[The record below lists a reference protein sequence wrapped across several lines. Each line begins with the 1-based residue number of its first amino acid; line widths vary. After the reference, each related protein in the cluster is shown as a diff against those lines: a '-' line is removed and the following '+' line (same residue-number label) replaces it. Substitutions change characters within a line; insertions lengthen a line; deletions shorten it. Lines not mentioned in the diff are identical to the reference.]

1 MPLTTFVAVLAGGA
15 GTRFWPSGR
24 RARPKQLLPLTGG
37 RSMLAETLSRC
48 APLAPPENTWV
59 VTNRLQLEAT
69 RRECPELGPEQ
80 LVAEPAMRNTAAAIG
95 LAALHARRRDP
106 EGVMV
111 VLPADHVIRPQD
123 AFEACFRAAV
133 RRATEADVLLTIGI
147 QPTGP
152 ATGYGYIESGDEVA
166 SIDGHVVQRV
176 ASFKE
181 KPNAA
186 TASEFIATG
195 RYFWN
200 AGTFVWRISTLL
212 NAYQRHL
219 PGHYE
224 VLEAIDAGLDEGHSP
239 DVEVY
244 ERFENIPIDMG
255 IMERA
260 DNVEVIPALFEW
272 DDVGSWLAVDRL
284 NPRNDEGNVIRGE
297 HAGVDTR
304 NCIVISRNHLV
315 ATVGIEDMIVVHTP
329 DATLICPKDRAEEV
343 RDLVK
348 RLADQGGE
356 KYL

>member
-1 MPLTTFVAVLAGGA
+1 
-15 GTRFWPSGR
+15 
-24 RARPKQLLPLTGG
+24 
-37 RSMLAETLSRC
+37 MLAETLARC
-48 APLAPPENTWV
+48 APLAPPQDTYV

-69 RRECPELGPEQ
+69 RRECPELPPGQ
-80 LVAEPAMRNTAAAIG
+80 VVAEPAMRNTAAAIG
-95 LAALHARRRDP
+95 LAALYARRRNP

-111 VLPADHVIRPQD
+111 VLPADHVIRPQE
-123 AFEACFRAAV
+123 AFEACFQAAI
-133 RRATEADVLLTIGI
+133 RRASEADVLLTIGI

-166 SIDGHVVQRV
+166 SIDGHIVQRV
-176 ASFKE
+176 ESFKE

-200 AGTFVWRISTLL
+200 AGTFVWRISTLMA
-212 NAYQRHL
+212 AYQRHL

-224 VLEAIDAGLDEGHSP
+224 VLEAIDADLEAGRTPAAKD
-239 DVEVY
+239 Y

-284 NPRNDEGNVIRGE
+284 NPRDEDGNVVRGE
-297 HAGVDTR
+297 HVGVDSR
-304 NCIVISRNHLV
+304 NCIVISRDHLV

-343 RDLVK
+343 RDLVR
-348 RLADQGGE
+348 RLADGGGE
-356 KYL
+356 RYL

>member
-1 MPLTTFVAVLAGGA
+1 
-15 GTRFWPSGR
+15 
-24 RARPKQLLPLTGG
+24 
-37 RSMLAETLSRC
+37 MLAETLSRC
-48 APLAPPENTWV
+48 APLAPPENTYV

-69 RRECPELGPEQ
+69 HQECPELAPEQ
-80 LVAEPAMRNTAAAIG
+80 IVAEPAMRNTAAAIG

-123 AFEACFRAAV
+123 AFEACFRAAI
-133 RRATEADVLLTIGI
+133 RRAAEADVLLTVGI

-166 SIDGHVVQRV
+166 SIDGHIVQRV
-176 ASFKE
+176 ESFKE

-186 TASEFIATG
+186 AASEFIATG

-200 AGTFVWRISTLL
+200 AGTFVWRISTLMA
-212 NAYQRHL
+212 AYERYL

-224 VLEAIDAGLDEGHSP
+224 VLEAIDAGLEAGRNPAPED
-239 DVEVY
+239 Y

-284 NPRNDEGNVIRGE
+284 NPRDDDGNVVRGE

-304 NCIVISRNHLV
+304 NCIVISRDHLV
-315 ATVGIEDMIVVHTP
+315 ATVGIEDMIVVHTA

-356 KYL
+356 QYL

>member
-1 MPLTTFVAVLAGGA
+1 LTTFVAILAGGA

-48 APLAPPENTWV
+48 TPLAPPENTYV
-59 VTNRLQLEAT
+59 VTNRLQMEAT
-69 RRECPELGPEQ
+69 LRECPELATEQ
-80 LVAEPAMRNTAAAIG
+80 IVAEPAMRNTAAAIG
-95 LAALHARRRDP
+95 VAALHARRRDP
-106 EGVMV
+106 KGVMV

-133 RRATEADVLLTIGI
+133 RRAAEADVLLTIGI

-166 SIDGHVVQRV
+166 SIDGHVVHRV
-176 ASFKE
+176 ESFKE
-181 KPNAA
+181 KPDAA
-186 TASEFIATG
+186 TAAEFIATG

-212 NAYQRHL
+212 AAFQKYL

-224 VLEAIDAGLDEGHSP
+224 VLEAIDAGLDAGRSP
-239 DVEVY
+239 AAEDY

-260 DNVEVIPALFEW
+260 ANVEVIPALFEW

-284 NPRNDEGNVIRGE
+284 NPRDDDGNVIRGE
-297 HAGVDTR
+297 HTGVDTR
-304 NCIVISRNHLV
+304 NCIVISRDHLV
-315 ATVGIEDMIVVHTP
+315 ATVGIEDMIVVHTR

-343 RDLVK
+343 RDLVQ
-348 RLADQGGE
+348 RLADQGGD

>member
-1 MPLTTFVAVLAGGA
+1 
-15 GTRFWPSGR
+15 
-24 RARPKQLLPLTGG
+24 
-37 RSMLAETLSRC
+37 
-48 APLAPPENTWV
+48 
-59 VTNRLQLEAT
+59 
-69 RRECPELGPEQ
+69 
-80 LVAEPAMRNTAAAIG
+80 MRNTAAAIG
-95 LAALHARRRDP
+95 VAALHARRRDP

-133 RRATEADVLLTIGI
+133 RRAAEADVLLTIGI

-166 SIDGHVVQRV
+166 SIDGYVVHRV
-176 ASFKE
+176 ESFKE
-181 KPNAA
+181 KPDAA

-212 NAYQRHL
+212 AAFQKYL

-224 VLEAIDAGLDEGHSP
+224 ILEAIDAGLDAGRSP
-239 DVEVY
+239 AAEDY

-260 DNVEVIPALFEW
+260 ANVEVIPALFEW

-284 NPRNDEGNVIRGE
+284 NPRDEDGNVIRGE
-297 HAGVDTR
+297 HTGVDTR
-304 NCIVISRNHLV
+304 NCIVVSRDHLV
-315 ATVGIEDMIVVHTP
+315 ATVGIEDMIVVHTG

-343 RDLVK
+343 RDLVQ
-348 RLADQGGE
+348 RLAEQGGD